1 MSNNGSAMA
10 DDETL
15 IKDKS
20 GHKAINVLSLP
31 SPKKR
36 LSKDNVHKKY
46 SVELEKPIVF
56 PSFQSKLASIMK
68 SKLVDFAVQGLIAAY
83 TILVLIS
90 IVADDGC
97 LNTKRMEDGLL
108 AMEYIE
114 LGIFSSFIV
123 EICLRVLAFGINVIA
138 PLFSIPCLLSPR
150 VISRTFHT
158 FLMLSLF

>member
-1 MSNNGSAMA
+1 MA

-15 IKDKS
+15 LKDKS
-20 GHKAINVLSLP
+20 GHKAINILGLP

-56 PSFQSKLASIMK
+56 PSFQSRLASLMK
-68 SKLVDFAVQGLIAAY
+68 SKLVDLAMLSLITAY

-97 LNTKRMEDGLL
+97 YNTPQMTDALL

-114 LGIFSSFIV
+114 LGIFSSFMV
-123 EICLRVLAFGINVIA
+123 EICLRVLAFGINVTA
-138 PLFSIPCLLSPR
+138 PLFSTPCLLSPR
-150 VISRTFHT
+150 VTLRTFHT
-158 FLMLSLF
+158 LLMLSLS